1 MEIDKDQFKRIFPNL
16 AKEMKVGKQ
25 KVTVNSIRSDTKAA
39 EKAAKTQNNLSNY
52 NPDIIDFLRRCD
64 KNQQA
69 EEIITY
75 MENRGEIT
83 HSYAQKLRQQLKRK
97 GVRSFGP
104 KKEEGYYF
112 NLSGQK

>member
-1 MEIDKDQFKRIFPNL
+1 MEITKDQFKKMFPNL
-16 AKEMKVGKQ
+16 AKEITTEEQ
-25 KVTVNSIRSDTKAA
+25 KIKISSIRSDTKTA
-39 EKAAKTQNNLSNY
+39 EKAAKAQKNLSNY
-52 NPDIIDFLRRCD
+52 DPDIIDFVRRCD
-64 KNQQA
+64 TKQQA

-83 HSYAQKLRQQLKRK
+83 HDYAQKLRQQLRKK

-112 NLSGQK
+112 NVSTQ

>member
-1 MEIDKDQFKRIFPNL
+1 MEIDEDQLKRTFPNL
-16 AKEMKVGKQ
+16 AKEMKMSKQ
-25 KVTVNSIRSDTKAA
+25 KITVNSIRSDTKAA
-39 EKAAKTQNNLSNY
+39 QKAAKTQKNLSNY
-52 NPDIIDFLRRCD
+52 NPDVIDFLRRCD
-64 KNQQA
+64 KEQQA

-83 HSYAQKLRQQLKRK
+83 RSYAQKLRQQLKKK
-97 GVRSFGP
+97 GVRSFGS